1 MDVFISYSSLEAEE
15 AYTVN
20 GILQKNGITTW
31 MAPGSIPPGSNYT
44 IEIPKAIRNCTVFL
58 LLLSEKA
65 QNSIWVSAEVE
76 NAFKNGKII
85 LPLQI
90 EKCLLRDE
98 FDFLLSRSQRIEAF
112 EKKSDAMNNL
122 VTIIKAIVGSK
133 APTVGSKTDYAG
145 QIPKADSTPI
155 TAKPAAPASPKVP
168 IADRFISEELE
179 AKVRTANEN
188 SRRLKEKLRLF
199 DEKDDEIRQKLVQ
212 FDVLSAEF
220 DKKLQNFRLRDSL
233 ISKTPAETIKYDN
246 GDVWSG
252 NYDANGRKTG
262 ICTYK
267 WTSGGEYHGDYL
279 DGKRTGFGIQKW
291 ASGTVYEGEYLD
303 ACLDGIGRNT
313 WNDGDVYLG
322 LYKNDKRNGFGKYVW
337 LSGSVYIGDYTENKR
352 TGLGIETSADGTEYR
367 GEFLDGKEEG
377 LGKTSTKERVYTGD
391 FKNGK
396 KTGLGIFEWSNG
408 DSLEGEYENNFL
420 NGVGIYKW
428 KSGTVYIGDYVK
440 GKRTGLGR
448 YIWSNGS
455 RHDGHFEDG
464 KRIGKGTYFLND
476 RIIDGIWKDDRIFEA
491 TEFDLEGNV
500 VAEYKNGTRY
510 PK

>member
-1 MDVFISYSSLEAEE
+1 MGHVFVSYSSIDIKKAD
-15 AYTVN
+15 AVRSVFNIN
-20 GILQKNGITTW
+20 GIKTW
-31 MAPGSIPPGSNYT
+31 MAPYDVPSGCRYAEAIT
-44 IEIPKAIRNCTVFL
+44 DAIEHSDCFC
-58 LLLSEKA
+58 LLLSKASQESDQVDSEVNLAKGEKIPFIIVQIEDVA
-65 QNSIWVSAEVE
+65 INK
-76 NAFKNGKII
+76 AFKYYIANKHIEKILDVNSDSPEMQKII
-85 LPLQI
+85 
-90 EKCLLRDE
+90 
-98 FDFLLSRSQRIEAF
+98 
-112 EKKSDAMNNL
+112 DA
-122 VTIIKAIVGSK
+122 VRKH
-133 APTVGSKTDYAG
+133 TDT
-145 QIPKADSTPI
+145 PK
-155 TAKPAAPASPKVP
+155 TAKPTVSAAPKAPFR
-168 IADRFISEELE
+168 DTFISEELE

-188 SRRLKEKLRLF
+188 SRRLKEKLKLIEER
-199 DEKDDEIRQKLVQ
+199 DKDIKQKLVQ

-233 ISKTPAETIKYDN
+233 ISKTPAETINYDN

-352 TGLGIETSADGTEYR
+352 TGLGIETLADGTEYR
-367 GEFLDGKEEG
+367 GEFLDGEEEG